1 MAPSFMVSTMTLYG
15 CSAPISVKTRSLSAV
30 ETTRPSTSPP
40 WIARRVSSASII
52 RDVSSCNSSKS
63 CWRVLCGSFIDSY
76 SGFLRFQINAY
87 KKPFRIRHVAD
98 EPPEWQRECFDERWG
113 GNNVLSLGPLGL
125 LVDIY
130 HLEFVTACQVFITDS
145 LDICDCLG

>member
-15 CSAPISVKTRSLSAV
+15 CSAPISVKTRSPSAV

-40 WIARRVSSASII
+40 RIARRVSSASII

-63 CWRVLCGSFIDSY
+63 CWRVLYDLLIDSY
-76 SGFLRFQINAY
+76 SSILCFQINAY

-98 EPPEWQRECFDERWG
+98 EPPEWRGEFLDERWG
-113 GNNVLSLGPLGL
+113 GNNLLSLGQLGL
-125 LVDIY
+125 LVDVY
-130 HLEFVTACQVFITDS
+130 HLEFVAACQVFLTDFP
-145 LDICDCLG
+145 DTGDCLG